1 VYKTGDIKMSNFPTA
16 GVYTVDAAHSTL
28 SFTARHLV
36 VSKVRGRFADFEG
49 TITIGDTPETSSVV
63 ATAQAASITT
73 DNEMRDGHLKSA
85 DFLDQENFATLEF
98 KSTSLTPKGDND
110 YVLVGDLTIRGVTK
124 SVTFDLEFNGAGVS
138 MVPGGTVIGFEATT
152 EIDRRDFKVNFS
164 GTLENGTVVVSNKIV
179 IELSIEAASTELSI
193 EAASRSAA

>member
-1 VYKTGDIKMSNFPTA
+1 MSKFPTT
-16 GVYTVDAAHSTL
+16 GVYTVDAVHSTL

-85 DFLDQENFATLEF
+85 DFLDQENFATLDF
-98 KSTSLTPKGDND
+98 KSTSLTSKGDD

-124 SVTFDLEFNGAGVS
+124 SVTFDLEFNGEGVS

-164 GTLENGTVVVSNKIV
+164 GSLENGTVVVSNKIV
-179 IELSIEAASTELSI
+179 IELSIEAARVSI
-193 EAASRSAA
+193 EAASQPVA